1 MAINLYSKDSVD
13 DLLDAKLSDAPID
26 GSTYGRKD
34 GAWEVVSGGG
44 SFDGGTVTNPIT
56 VDESAG
62 SGFTSTLSGAQ
73 LSFDGTGCYISGEET
88 TIVGFSTITF
98 ADSTS
103 QTTAGVS
110 SDKAL
115 ANAIAASIW
124 YTYDTGSDWN
134 RSTGITN
141 LKILA
146 GDILSCGVNDG
157 TDFITGFPA
166 VITSSHYNQD
176 WKVSVNGVLS
186 DFPIMN
192 QIV

>member
-1 MAINLYSKDSVD
+1 MSISVSIGTQIPTNVVEVGNEITSDQLAAITS
-13 DLLDAKLSDAPID
+13 A
-26 GSTYGRKD
+26 STPTS
-34 GAWEVVSGGG
+34 ANP
-44 SFDGGTVTNPIT
+44 FVTT
-56 VDESAG
+56 SA
-62 SGFTSTLSGAQ
+62 LPA
-73 LSFDGTGCYISGEET
+73 
-88 TIVGFSTITF
+88 
-98 ADSTS
+98 
-103 QTTAGVS
+103 AGVS

-115 ANAIAASIW
+115 ANAIAVSIW

-141 LKILA
+141 TKILA
-146 GDILSCGVNDG
+146 GDVLSCGVNDG

-166 VITSSHYNQD
+166 ILTSVHYNQD